1 MVHAKPLPSFALV
14 QRTPVCSVNMKWAG
28 SKQLNMCTCADPDST
43 NGRGETKTTHTH
55 RQIELHF
62 WMLNDPT
69 FRIELGNEYDSD
81 ATGLKDIPGDIV
93 GRKDIP
99 GDIGVLKD
107 VAGDIVGDAGYAV
120 E

>member
-1 MVHAKPLPSFALV
+1 MDTSLLGEHELGRFQVVEHVYLCWPWFNQWGGRNQNKTHKLNRKIGGSAIPLSGF
-14 QRTPVCSVNMKWAG
+14 
-28 SKQLNMCTCADPDST
+28 
-43 NGRGETKTTHTH
+43 
-55 RQIELHF
+55 
-62 WMLNDPT
+62 
-69 FRIELGNEYDSD
+69 ELGNEYDWD
-81 ATGLKDIPGDIV
+81 AIGLKDIPGDIV

>member
-1 MVHAKPLPSFALV
+1 MLWKGDLGRATRSL
-14 QRTPVCSVNMKWAG
+14 TG
-28 SKQLNMCTCADPDST
+28 STDTCLL
-43 NGRGETKTTHTH
+43 GEH
-55 RQIELHF
+55 
-62 WMLNDPT
+62 
-69 FRIELGNEYDSD
+69 ELGRFQAVEHVYEYDSD